1 MLPRSVLLGV
11 KVTAYG
17 IISAQFRHT
26 FWLLFGYNTNRC
38 SIYVEGTLDHALD
51 GRRGARRRRLRE
63 IREQTAQLA
72 QEVTQIVRDAED
84 EDDWRAAGCSSSAQW
99 LAQIYDADYR
109 AAERI
114 TRTSD
119 ALRELPA
126 LDEAMSNGELS
137 LDQAARRRRGGDAR
151 DRG

>member
-1 MLPRSVLLGV
+1 MFALR
-11 KVTAYG
+11 
-17 IISAQFRHT
+17 
-26 FWLLFGYNTNRC
+26 
-38 SIYVEGTLDHALD
+38 EGTLDHALD

-119 ALRELPA
+119 ALRELPV

-137 LDQAARRRRGGDAR
+137 LDQAARRGRGGDAG
-151 DRG
+151 DRGRADAHRGRQAAGCDRARRAHARATDAG